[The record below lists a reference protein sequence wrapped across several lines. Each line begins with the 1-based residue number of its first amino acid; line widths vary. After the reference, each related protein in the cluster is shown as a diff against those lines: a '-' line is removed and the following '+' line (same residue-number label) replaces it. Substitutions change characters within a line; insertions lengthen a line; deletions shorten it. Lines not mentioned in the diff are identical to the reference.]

1 VIFCSK
7 LNSELT
13 FPKSI
18 CSSWWLLPW
27 WRTWYPKK
35 KISQWSE
42 LQWFSLINSVTSWLL
57 RKLFILNTKYMGFSP
72 SSKKR
77 KKITKNYFL
86 NQEAGATMENRA
98 HGTCQHP
105 WGKNKRISA
114 SKSLSRHGWQHSCRP
129 LHNKNKN
136 GITFYHDMTH
146 PWKKKIVYLT
156 RGAWAAMEDKVHR
169 LVTLFTTELLRDVL
183 LWVVEDLGLQVHV
196 ACIRYFSKVSLRLSL
211 LWKSTVEL
219 SFENFWELWRIWGC
233 RSALPA
239 ISQTPACHWVYCRK
253 SL

>member
-18 CSSWWLLPW
+18 CSSSWLLPW

-146 PWKKKIVYLT
+146 PWKKKLYTSLEEPEPPWKTKYIGLSPSLPPSFS
-156 RGAWAAMEDKVHR
+156 AM
-169 LVTLFTTELLRDVL
+169 
-183 LWVVEDLGLQVHV
+183 
-196 ACIRYFSKVSLRLSL
+196 YFC
-211 LWKSTVEL
+211 
-219 SFENFWELWRIWGC
+219 ELWRIWGC
-233 RSALPA
+233 RSTLPA
-239 ISQTPACHWVYCRK
+239 
-253 SL
+253 